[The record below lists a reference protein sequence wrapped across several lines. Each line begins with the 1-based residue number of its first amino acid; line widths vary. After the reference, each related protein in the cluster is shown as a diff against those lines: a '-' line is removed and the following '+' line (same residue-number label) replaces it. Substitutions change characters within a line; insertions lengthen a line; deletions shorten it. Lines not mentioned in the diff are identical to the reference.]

1 MLDYIRVD
9 HFLLSPFNR
18 IQIIMNRD
26 MQRVVAFDND
36 PSYNISK
43 KVVGVSNI
51 KLSSNIWSTFTW
63 LMDFTLHLFSQ
74 ATKQALIHRPA
85 AFLRQVSRE
94 LQAASKIYP
103 VGKLLVIA
111 MRLLHFLPS
120 PLLFLLYWFLHPR
133 YPLRRD
139 PTKMTCLEYF
149 KKGEKSHVLKG
160 PSLLLFLV
168 FQVKTLLFLG

>member
-1 MLDYIRVD
+1 MHFGRANVTLSSFHAIKLMQMLDYIRVD
-9 HFLLSPFNR
+9 HFLSSPFNR
-18 IQIIMNRD
+18 IQIIKNRD
-26 MQRVVAFDND
+26 MQRVLAFDND

-43 KVVGVSNI
+43 KVGVSNI

-111 MRLLHFLPS
+111 MRLLHF
-120 PLLFLLYWFLHPR
+120 FY
-133 YPLRRD
+133 
-139 PTKMTCLEYF
+139 
-149 KKGEKSHVLKG
+149 
-160 PSLLLFLV
+160 LLLSSSCCTDFCT
-168 FQVKTLLFLG
+168 QDIP